1 MRLGTLAFAVT
12 YAALSAAQ
20 RTSSSE
26 IFTIQPI
33 TPINPSSIAST
44 PPPLTDS
51 PTRTSTRLGG
61 SQVQPTSFTTS
72 RLTISDVSTNRPPPS
87 ISFGTP
93 TLSGS
98 VITTT
103 SLTPTSPIGTAS
115 SVSNASS
122 AVASATTSAAPN
134 TATRLLVGVSAGAL
148 GVLVALGG
156 VVLV

>member
-12 YAALSAAQ
+12 YAALTAAQ

-44 PPPLTDS
+44 PPPLTE

-72 RLTISDVSTNRPPPS
+72 RPTISDVSTNRPPPS
-87 ISFGTP
+87 ISSGAP

-98 VITTT
+98 VTTTT

-115 SVSNASS
+115 SVSDASS
-122 AVASATTSAAPN
+122 AVASATASAAPN